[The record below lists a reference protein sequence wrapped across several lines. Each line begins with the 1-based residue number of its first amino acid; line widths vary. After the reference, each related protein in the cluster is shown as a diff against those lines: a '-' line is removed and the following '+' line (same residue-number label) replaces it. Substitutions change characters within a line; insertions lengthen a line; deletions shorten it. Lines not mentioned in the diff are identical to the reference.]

1 MTNYIISED
10 LKDTLIG
17 LLILLQKN
25 SEKSYHKYS
34 NSYTNR
40 LLLSN
45 GKELKLPFLVE
56 IQSDLEKLTP
66 VITDDEYDNRI
77 EELLL
82 IAKEMGLL

>member
-34 NSYTNR
+34 DSYTNR

-45 GKELKLPFLVE
+45 GKELKLPFLAE
-56 IQSDLEKLTP
+56 IQSDLEKLQPILTN
-66 VITDDEYDNRI
+66 DEYDNRI

>member
-1 MTNYIISED
+1 MTDYIISED
-10 LKDTLIG
+10 LKGTLIG

-34 NSYTNR
+34 DSYTNR

-45 GKELKLPFLVE
+45 GKELKLPFLAE
-56 IQSDLEKLTP
+56 IQSDLEKLQPILTN
-66 VITDDEYDNRI
+66 DEYDNRI

-82 IAKEMGLL
+82 IAKEMNLL